1 MGAPMPVLVV
11 AKPGP
16 LRDSLV
22 TLLQSLPQ
30 VSTVEQTHTASAAL
44 RMVEA
49 KSPRLV
55 LVDSNLPGEEAWTVL
70 NQLKTRRPAVR
81 CVVLSETVQH
91 CRQAEAAGASQ
102 ALLSGIPAPKLSVAL
117 EGLLA

>member
-1 MGAPMPVLVV
+1 MPVLIV

-30 VSTVEQTHTASAAL
+30 VAAVEQAHTAAAAL
-44 RMVEA
+44 QMVETKPLA
-49 KSPRLV
+49 LV

-70 NQLKTRRPAVR
+70 SQLKARRPSIR

-91 CRQAEAAGASQ
+91 CRQAEAAGANR
-102 ALLSGIPAPKLSVAL
+102 ALLTGIPAPKLSVAL
-117 EGLLA
+117 EGLLG

>member
-1 MGAPMPVLVV
+1 MPVLVV

-22 TLLQSLPQ
+22 TLLQALPQ
-30 VSTVEQTHTASAAL
+30 VLTVEQAHTAAAAL
-44 RMVEA
+44 QMVEA
-49 KSPRLV
+49 KATALV
-55 LVDSNLPGEEAWTVL
+55 LVDSNLPGGEAWTVL
-70 NQLKTRRPAVR
+70 NQLKIRCPAIR

-91 CRQAEAAGASQ
+91 CRQAEAAGANQ

-117 EGLLA
+117 EGLLV

>member
-22 TLLQSLPQ
+22 TLLQALPQ
-30 VSTVEQTHTASAAL
+30 VAAVEQAHTAAAAL
-44 RMVEA
+44 RMIETKA
-49 KSPRLV
+49 PALV
-55 LVDSNLPGEEAWTVL
+55 LVDSNLPGEEAWTLL
-70 NQLKTRRPAVR
+70 NQIRARRPAIR

-91 CRQAEAAGASQ
+91 YRQAEAAGANQ

-117 EGLLA
+117 EGLLV

>member
-1 MGAPMPVLVV
+1 MPVLVV

-30 VSTVEQTHTASAAL
+30 VSTVEQTHSASAAL

-49 KSPRLV
+49 KLPKLV
-55 LVDSNLPGEEAWTVL
+55 LVDSNLPGEDAWAML

-81 CVVLSETVQH
+81 CVVLSESVQH

-117 EGLLA
+117 EGLLR

>member
-1 MGAPMPVLVV
+1 MPVLVV

-30 VSTVEQTHTASAAL
+30 VSTVEQTHSAAAAL

-49 KSPRLV
+49 KPPSLV

-70 NQLKTRRPAVR
+70 NQLKTWRPAVR

-91 CRQAEAAGASQ
+91 CRQAEAAGANQ

-117 EGLLA
+117 EGLLG

>member
-1 MGAPMPVLVV
+1 MGAPMAVLVV

-30 VSTVEQTHTASAAL
+30 VAAVEQAHTAATAL
-44 RMVEA
+44 QMVEA
-49 KSPRLV
+49 KSPALV
-55 LVDSNLPGEEAWTVL
+55 LVDSNLPGEEAWTIL
-70 NQLKTRRPAVR
+70 TQLKARRPAIR

-91 CRQAEAAGASQ
+91 YRQAEAAGANR
-102 ALLSGIPAPKLSVAL
+102 ALLNGIPAPKLSVAL